1 MLISRLRLLGS
12 HRNPEQGNAASALT
26 SILLPTAIFL
36 LFPLSLSVQVVSL
49 GRELL
54 GGNGIVADFH
64 VAKAFCDM
72 EAMYTYEGTYD
83 INMLVAGRESTGYS
97 AFKTIP
103 PEMKFA
109 N

>member
-1 MLISRLRLLGS
+1 M
-12 HRNPEQGNAASALT
+12 
-26 SILLPTAIFL
+26 
-36 LFPLSLSVQVVSL
+36 
-49 GRELL
+49 
-54 GGNGIVADFH
+54 ADFH

>member
-1 MLISRLRLLGS
+1 MCLPDS
-12 HRNPEQGNAASALT
+12 PEP
-26 SILLPTAIFL
+26 IP
-36 LFPLSLSVQVVSL
+36 SLCTQVVAL

-64 VAKAFCDM
+64 VAKVFCDM

-97 AFKTIP
+97 AFKATP
-103 PEMKFA
+103 QEQKSPT
-109 N
+109 

>member
-1 MLISRLRLLGS
+1 MVFHDCRHPLFPRKRIHTECALPTRPCWLRL
-12 HRNPEQGNAASALT
+12 NICT
-26 SILLPTAIFL
+26 
-36 LFPLSLSVQVVSL
+36 QVVAL

-64 VAKAFCDM
+64 VAKVFCDM

-97 AFKTIP
+97 AFKAIP
-103 PEMKFA
+103 QEQKFA
-109 N
+109 A